1 MLFNFSLAPD
11 FSKLLFNGLLRVV
24 SCFLFLSTIKF
35 SPPFNVYTSR
45 RFLIFILKGY
55 KKLLILQFFN
65 PHIFKSEVVGNKYKT

>member
-45 RFLIFILKGY
+45 RFLIF
-55 KKLLILQFFN
+55 FN
-65 PHIFKSEVVGNKYKT
+65 PFSRHAI